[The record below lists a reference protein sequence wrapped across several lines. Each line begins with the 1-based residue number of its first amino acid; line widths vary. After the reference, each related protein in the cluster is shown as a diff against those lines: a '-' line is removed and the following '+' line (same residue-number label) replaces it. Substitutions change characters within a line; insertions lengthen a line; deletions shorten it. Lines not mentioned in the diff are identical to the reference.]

1 MAPSNLKPPMDSEL
15 RAALEKVSFPAISHA
30 TPEVIKMMRTATATP
45 SSFLEDQKARG
56 ISHRQVQVPSN
67 DGSNREIVLS
77 ILQLESEPTKP
88 RPCLYWIHG
97 GGMHWG
103 DRLHTLEFPTDVILA
118 CDAICISVEYGLAPE
133 HSFSTAV
140 EDCYAGLKWTS
151 EHMSDLGIDPER
163 LMLGGTSAG
172 GGLAASTAL
181 LCRDRRGPILCAQ
194 CLICP
199 MMDDRLA
206 TVSSQ
211 QYVESSD
218 FLPRS
223 VFEDLWKSALRNNS
237 ADSKAVITVP
247 GRAEDLSKLPTTYL
261 DVGSAEL
268 LRDETVAYASR
279 LWANGVQTELHVWAG
294 GFHGFDIFLPD
305 AAVSQA
311 SRKAK
316 VAWAKNVFG
325 TDTS

>member
-1 MAPSNLKPPMDSEL
+1 LKPPMDPEL

-30 TPEVIKMMRTATATP
+30 TPEVIKMMRAATATP
-45 SSFLEDQKARG
+45 ASFLDDQKARG
-56 ISHRQVQVPSN
+56 ISHREVRIPSN
-67 DGSNREIVLS
+67 DGSNRDIVLS
-77 ILQLESEPTKP
+77 ILQLTSESTKP
-88 RPCLYWIHG
+88 RPCFYWIHG
-97 GGMHWG
+97 GGLHWG

-140 EDCYAGLKWTS
+140 EDCYTGLKWTS
-151 EHMSDLGIDPER
+151 EHTQGLGIDSKR
-163 LMLGGTSAG
+163 LMVGGTSAG
-172 GGLAASTAL
+172 GGLAASMVL
-181 LCRDRRGPILCAQ
+181 LCRDRQGPAVCAQ

-199 MMDDRLA
+199 AIDDRLA

-218 FLPRS
+218 FLPRR
-223 VFEDLWKSALRNNS
+223 VFEDIWKSSLRNNS
-237 ADSKAVITVP
+237 EDSKAVIRVP
-247 GRAEDLSKLPTTYL
+247 GRAEDLSQLPTTYL

-268 LRDETVAYASR
+268 LRDETVAFASR
-279 LWANGVQTELHVWAG
+279 LWENGVQAELHVWAG

-311 SRKAK
+311 SRKTK
-316 VAWAKNVFG
+316 VAWVKRIFG
-325 TDTS
+325 TGAS